1 MKRQPA
7 SLKLTFIHFS
17 RSHCATGSVSPSQAI
32 SQCHHTHCQS
42 MALLVSGLTHRPK
55 THVHIVQLS
64 QSLHLMQ
71 CNSVSLSISCNATQS
86 VSPSHAMQLS
96 QSLHRMQCNSV
107 SLSITCNATQSVSP
121 SHAMQLSQSLHLMQ
135 CNSVSLSISCNK
147 STSSVGDPHTHCQS
161 VDHLVSVL
169 TNRPKTHVHNVQFS
183 QSLHLRQ
190 SVNIVSSPLT
200 HTAMALLVSV
210 LTLICPFKK

>member
-1 MKRQPA
+1 MTRQPA

-55 THVHIVQLS
+55 THVHIVQLG
-64 QSLHLMQ
+64 
-71 CNSVSLSISCNATQS
+71 
-86 VSPSHAMQLS
+86 
-96 QSLHRMQCNSV
+96 
-107 SLSITCNATQSVSP
+107 
-121 SHAMQLSQSLHLMQ
+121 QSLHLMQ